1 MLGHLLH
8 RTKNHFPFR
17 TADLTLAR
25 SSSGSSAAQSFAASR
40 QSAGPQK
47 RDYEYEYDYA
57 NGSDDS
63 KEQYSQPAPVAIA
76 EKKGYSAGSGLRSIA
91 QGSADQASSA
101 VNSQHAA
108 GKQAAYVAKNQL
120 AQAASQAAATAQAA
134 LAGKQVLLQGLE
146 QQNIDAHQ
154 ALDGEIQQ
162 LQQAKRSAKAAQ
174 QSAQQAMNHLA
185 ILTAALN
192 NAQTSSEHAQQAA
205 GEAAAELASQT
216 AMVGA
221 AKQRV
226 EAIDEQLHAARIDFE
241 ATQQLAQKAAS
252 SAQQAQNVAAEA
264 AAHAAIG
271 LHESTQHVHHGG
283 GGGGGG
289 GDYSHEAVAEL
300 AANHNYGDFS
310 PSLQQYSFAG
320 Y

>member
-1 MLGHLLH
+1 MPNDVCSNVRSILLL
-8 RTKNHFPFR
+8 R
-17 TADLTLAR
+17 TAQLTLAR
-25 SSSGSSAAQSFAASR
+25 SSFSSAKSSSLSHPSAAQ
-40 QSAGPQK
+40 QK

-63 KEQYSQPAPVAIA
+63 KEQYSQPAAPSAVA

-120 AQAASQAAATAQAA
+120 AQSASQAAATAQAA

-205 GEAAAELASQT
+205 SEAAAELASQT

-226 EAIDEQLHAARIDFE
+226 EVIDEQLHAARIDFE
-241 ATQQLAQKAAS
+241 ATQQLAQKAAA

-271 LHESTQHVHHGG
+271 LHESTQQVHHHGG

-289 GDYSHEAVAEL
+289 YEHEGVAEL

-310 PSLQQYSFAG
+310 PSHQQYSFAG

>member
-1 MLGHLLH
+1 M
-8 RTKNHFPFR
+8 
-17 TADLTLAR
+17 
-25 SSSGSSAAQSFAASR
+25 
-40 QSAGPQK
+40 
-47 RDYEYEYDYA
+47 
-57 NGSDDS
+57 
-63 KEQYSQPAPVAIA
+63 
-76 EKKGYSAGSGLRSIA
+76 
-91 QGSADQASSA
+91 
-101 VNSQHAA
+101 
-108 GKQAAYVAKNQL
+108 AKNQL
-120 AQAASQAAATAQAA
+120 AQSASQAAATAQAA

-146 QQNIDAHQ
+146 QQNVAAHQ

-174 QSAQQAMNHLA
+174 QSAQQAMHHLA

-205 GEAAAELASQT
+205 SEAAAELASQT

-226 EAIDEQLHAARIDFE
+226 ESIDEQLHAARIDFE
-241 ATQQLAQKAAS
+241 ATQQLALKAAA

-271 LHESTQHVHHGG
+271 LHESGLHAAAESSVGVSHGG

-289 GDYSHEAVAEL
+289 GYSHSDGLVEL
-300 AANHNYGDFS
+300 APNHNYGDFS
-310 PSLQQYSFAG
+310 PSHQQYTYAG